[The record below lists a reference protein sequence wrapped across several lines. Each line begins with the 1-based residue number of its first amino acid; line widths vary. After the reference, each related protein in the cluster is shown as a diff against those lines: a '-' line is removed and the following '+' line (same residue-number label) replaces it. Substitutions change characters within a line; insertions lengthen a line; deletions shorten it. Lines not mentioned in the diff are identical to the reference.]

1 MEQLNEKLDFNLSM
15 EDISTMNSLMKEYI
29 DVRKQFYKNIFC
41 SDEEYSKE
49 DILDYLAFF
58 TQLNLTDD
66 DNTEQYELVERI
78 LHFLERN
85 YEMFIFGDIALCVE
99 TIKSIFYGEY
109 LNDDDLIVGNEFEDL
124 EYEKIIELEN
134 KWQEFI
140 EYIRKYPLMNL
151 DKMEY
156 EEMFGCHVYFEKGTQ
171 QIIKRGFK
179 DFIENIHKDFPN
191 ILLRFDSF
199 ILVSPS
205 YIELC
210 AGEGTYAFY
219 MDDTIFFSNK
229 YDSDEQKF
237 SNTVFY
243 HEFGHFIY
251 ELISETYQQYFT
263 DCYIEWN
270 DKGTKLSRDLSE
282 YSNLEGADELFA
294 DSFSCLYYE
303 PSDEGFIHKPSE
315 IILDTVRFILEQE
328 YKDM

>member
-1 MEQLNEKLDFNLSM
+1 MNELNEKLDFNLTM

-41 SDEEYSKE
+41 SDEEYTIT
-49 DILDYLAFF
+49 DIYEYLAYF
-58 TQLNLTDD
+58 TQLNLTENEDL
-66 DNTEQYELVERI
+66 EQYDLVERI

-85 YEMFIFGDIALCVE
+85 YEMFIIGEIAQCVE
-99 TIKSIFYGEY
+99 SIKSIFYGEY
-109 LNDDDLIVGNEFEDL
+109 LETENINVGNDFEDI
-124 EYEKIIELEN
+124 EYEHILSLEN
-134 KWQEFI
+134 LWNNFI
-140 EYIRKYPLMNL
+140 QYIREYPLMNL

-171 QIIKRGFK
+171 QTIKSGFK

-199 ILVSPS
+199 ILVSPN

-229 YDSDEQKF
+229 YDKDEKDF

-251 ELISETYQQYFT
+251 ELIAETYQQYFT

-270 DKGTKLSRDLSE
+270 ENGTKMSRDLSD

-294 DSFSCLYYE
+294 DSFSCLYHE

-315 IILDTVRFILEQE
+315 IILDIVRFILEQE
-328 YKDM
+328 YKDE

>member
-1 MEQLNEKLDFNLSM
+1 M
-15 EDISTMNSLMKEYI
+15 
-29 DVRKQFYKNIFC
+29 
-41 SDEEYSKE
+41 
-49 DILDYLAFF
+49 
-58 TQLNLTDD
+58 
-66 DNTEQYELVERI
+66 
-78 LHFLERN
+78 
-85 YEMFIFGDIALCVE
+85 
-99 TIKSIFYGEY
+99 
-109 LNDDDLIVGNEFEDL
+109 
-124 EYEKIIELEN
+124 LEN
-134 KWQEFI
+134 TWQDFI
-140 EYIRKYPLMNL
+140 DYIRQYPLMNL

-171 QIIKRGFK
+171 KYIKSSFK
-179 DFIENIHKDFPN
+179 DFIEHIAKDFPN

-199 ILVSPS
+199 ILTSPN

-210 AGEGTYAFY
+210 AGDGTYAFY

-229 YDSDEQKF
+229 YDKDEKEF

-251 ELISETYQQYFT
+251 ELIAETYQQYFT
-263 DCYIEWN
+263 DCYIEWTEN
-270 DKGTKLSRDLSE
+270 GTKLSRDLSD

-328 YKDM
+328 YKD